1 MLDFKCL
8 NYKTDSFRAE
18 IEVWQIASIEVEMVF
33 EQICRDGG
41 GGQNVMRSDQYVLD
55 GLFYFLNGLQDNAF
69 LTFLTSRCYM
79 LYWLH
84 HCYLAV
90 LQGHTSAAFA
100 SSGVMAGR
108 VLQLSSV

>member
-18 IEVWQIASIEVEMVF
+18 IAVWQIASIEVEMVF
-33 EQICRDGG
+33 EQICREG

-55 GLFYFLNGLQDNAF
+55 GLFYFLIGLQDNAF
-69 LTFLTSRCYM
+69 LGVLTYRCYM

-90 LQGHTSAAFA
+90 LQGHTSAVFA